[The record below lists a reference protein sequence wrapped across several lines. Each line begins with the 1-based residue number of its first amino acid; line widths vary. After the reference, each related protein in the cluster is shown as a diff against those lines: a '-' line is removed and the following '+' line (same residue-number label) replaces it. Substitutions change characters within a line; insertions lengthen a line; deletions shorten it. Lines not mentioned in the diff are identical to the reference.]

1 MRDKKERIK
10 KNKKNTFERR
20 GSVPSAR
27 EPLPRYNMN
36 HQKPTETHKK
46 EGKLWNKKTSPL
58 RAPRAVLPP
67 VPSGNST
74 KLGTGNWQ
82 RHVSLPPRLDRR
94 AKKDKTGQD
103 KRTQQVR
110 ALAEPLLVPVP
121 VPVPVLG
128 CSAVQR
134 SAVTPTCK
142 PRKRACNRDQ
152 SCPDRLAQS
161 PSHVCPAP
169 RL

>member
-1 MRDKKERIK
+1 MMRDKKERI
-10 KNKKNTFERR
+10 KKNTFERR

-46 EGKLWNKKTSPL
+46 EGKLCNKKTSPL
-58 RAPRAVLPP
+58 RAPRAVLPS

-82 RHVSLPPRLDRR
+82 RHVSLAPRLDRR

-103 KRTQQVR
+103 KRAQQVR

-121 VPVPVLG
+121 VLG

-134 SAVTPTCK
+134 STVTPTCK
-142 PRKRACNRDQ
+142 PRKWACNRDQ